1 MPLSS
6 PQWSRRDIVRCLKQL
21 VGQPRTVRLYEAG
34 PVFRGY
40 PFGVP
45 LAWRLLTHI
54 EKLADVVATD
64 PLDNLPGCGDVV
76 LHGESKARE
85 LNSHSQDYFYQDLWK
100 RSVDNPPRTVESEL
114 RT

>member
-1 MPLSS
+1 MPLPS
-6 PQWSRRDIVRCLKQL
+6 PQRSRRDIVRCLKQL

-34 PVFRGY
+34 PVFRGD

-85 LNSHSQDYFYQDLWK
+85 LKSHPQDYNDHDLW
-100 RSVDNPPRTVESEL
+100 RSLRNNHGATSESEL
-114 RT
+114 QI